1 MTEETK
7 SDHICVCQEA
17 AANINT
23 YEILD
28 DDERLKRAKEVQALV
43 KKFKISE
50 QTGAYRCPAACDN
63 GGFTLLNDD

>member
-17 AANINT
+17 AANMNT

-43 KKFKISE
+43 KKFKLSE
-50 QTGAYRCPAACDN
+50 
-63 GGFTLLNDD
+63 